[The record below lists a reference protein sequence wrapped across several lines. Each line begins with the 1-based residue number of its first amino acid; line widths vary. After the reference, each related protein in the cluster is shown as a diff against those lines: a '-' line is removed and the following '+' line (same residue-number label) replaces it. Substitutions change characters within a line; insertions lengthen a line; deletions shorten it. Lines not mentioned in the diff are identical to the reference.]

1 MMPMLIRLFLCL
13 TTACSVCFGMANAQL
28 TSGISGPVVN
38 EGKRAIGYRAAYDPD
53 ANGLAQRVHYDHAL
67 NGKFLLRG
75 VAQARKTSDSDVDF
89 DYFQAE
95 LRWQLTPD
103 SADWQQ
109 GLRFDVRIRDDDRP
123 GLLGVHWMH
132 QVQLTDSVRAR
143 FAAIV
148 SGDVG
153 NDARDGVFLQTR
165 GDLSWRLSGGVDFG
179 GELYNSYGAADDIL
193 PLDSQSHLA
202 GPFVSVPITETLKLR
217 TSALLGLTEAS
228 PDVTFRLF
236 LTQDF

>member
-1 MMPMLIRLFLCL
+1 MLIRLLFCVAI
-13 TTACSVCFGMANAQL
+13 ACSASFSLAQAQL
-28 TSGISGPVVN
+28 TSGISGPVVH
-38 EGKRAIGYRAAYDPD
+38 EGKRAAGYRAAYDPD

-75 VAQARKTSDSDVDF
+75 VAQARKTSRSDLDF
-89 DYFQAE
+89 DFFQAE

-123 GLLGVHWMH
+123 GLVAAHWMH

-165 GDLSWRLSGGVDFG
+165 GDLGWRLSGGVDLG
-179 GELYNSYGAADDIL
+179 AELYNSYGPADDIL
-193 PLDSQSHLA
+193 PLERQSHLA
-202 GPFVSVPITETLKLR
+202 GPFVSLPLTDSLNLR

>member
-1 MMPMLIRLFLCL
+1 MLTRLLLCFAI
-13 TTACSVCFGMANAQL
+13 ACSVSFSLANAQL

-38 EGKRAIGYRAAYDPD
+38 EGKRAAGYRAAYDPD
-53 ANGLAQRVHYDHAL
+53 VNGLAQRIHYDHAL
-67 NGKFLLRG
+67 NDKFLLRG
-75 VAQARKTSDSDVDF
+75 VAQARKTSRSDLDF
-89 DYFQAE
+89 DFFQAE

-123 GLLGVHWMH
+123 GLVAAHWMH
-132 QVQLTDSVRAR
+132 QVQLAASVRVR
-143 FAAIV
+143 FAAII
-148 SGDVG
+148 SSDIGS
-153 NDARDGVFLQTR
+153 DARDGIFLQTR
-165 GDLSWRLSGGVDFG
+165 GDLGWRLAGSVDVG
-179 GELYNSYGAADDIL
+179 AELYNSYGAVDDIL
-193 PLDSQSHLA
+193 PLERASHLA
-202 GPFVSVPITETLKLR
+202 GPFVSLPLTNSLNLR